1 MACVWQNRCLQP
13 QAATMSVVRHTDP
26 MIFLAAA
33 GPVLARDDAMASSF
47 VAWAN
52 NLVRNPPPAHEPVY
66 LATFDHAGA
75 LGAAVLRGQGG
86 LWLGVS
92 DEEAAVAFAA
102 DVHSAGDE
110 ASTSLQG
117 IVGAGPACEA
127 FARAWHTLTGR
138 RHALRFH
145 LRHHELTQVETV
157 PRSPGTARVATAA
170 DIDWLI
176 AAQLDFLGEAR
187 MTDSP
192 DRARAMTPGRV
203 ERGQFW
209 IWDDGGN
216 VAMAGW
222 TDAPPDN
229 ARIAPV
235 YTSQEARGRGYATAL
250 VASLSRALLAMGRR
264 RLFLITDLA
273 NPVSNSIYAKIGYR
287 PRAELF
293 HFEFVDA
300 AAHAGAAA

>member
-1 MACVWQNRCLQP
+1 
-13 QAATMSVVRHTDP
+13 MSVVRHTDP
-26 MIFLAAA
+26 MAFLAAA

-52 NLVRNPPPAHEPVY
+52 NLVRNPPSAHERVY

-75 LGAAVLRGQGG
+75 FGAAVLRGQGG

-92 DEEAAVAFAA
+92 DEEASVAFAA
-102 DVHSAGDE
+102 DVHSAGGE
-110 ASTSLQG
+110 ASSSLPG
-117 IVGAGPACEA
+117 IVGAQPACEA
-127 FARAWHTLTGR
+127 FARTWHTLTGR

-145 LRHHELTQVETV
+145 LRHHELTQVEPV
-157 PRSPGTARVATAA
+157 PLPPGIARVATAA

-176 AAQLDFLGEAR
+176 VAQLEFLREAR

-203 ERGQFW
+203 ERGQLW
-209 IWDDGGN
+209 IWDDGGP

-222 TDAPPDN
+222 TDAPPDI
-229 ARIAPV
+229 ARVAPV
-235 YTSQEARGRGYATAL
+235 YTLPEARGRGYATAL
-250 VASLSRALLAMGRR
+250 VASMSRALLGNGRR
-264 RLFLITDLA
+264 RLFLITDVA

-287 PRAELF
+287 PRADLF

-300 AAHAGAAA
+300 DAHAGARSAKVGE